1 MDCKVLLLFS
11 PSSSSNPALSRF
23 VVSRKMKEIKKRV
36 DKIAAQRS
44 KFHFSVGPSSDEQ
57 LEVGRRETFSE
68 LDKNYETTII
78 AREEEKEELIRL
90 VLEAGDEEEISI
102 IPIVGLGG
110 LGKTTIAKLVYN
122 DDRVKAAFNLQAWV
136 YVSQKFD
143 LGSIGK
149 SLIKEAKE
157 SCQNMDNLQDVSQ
170 KLEQILKYKKFLV
183 VLDDLWEE
191 DGTKL
196 EELKVMLQAGKQGS
210 KIIVTTRKKM
220 VATQICAAKPYCL
233 KLLTDDD
240 CWVLFSQKAFRSG
253 VENAE
258 ARFVEIGKEIV
269 KKCGGVP
276 LAAKSIGYMMRTK
289 DAVDSWLAVKDSNMW
304 ELEDDHVLS
313 SLKLNYY
320 NMSSTLKLCFAYCA
334 MFPKGC
340 AIYEEDLIQHWI
352 SLGFFKSMLW
362 SLAMEKKGKSSI
374 IELLGMSF
382 LQYSQLQSRVL
393 HMHDLVYDL
402 ARSVAGDD
410 ILVLNTIN
418 RANAD
423 LGRHHCRYAFV
434 GFYDCDRDS
443 SSKSFKA
450 LPSKVRALH
459 LKVRSKKHLPK
470 NIFTLSKCLRVLDL
484 SGSSIEELPTSITQL
499 KQLNYLNASKLPI
512 KTLPVSFGDLI
523 NLQILNLSETLL
535 EVLPVSVCKLRKL
548 CYLNLQG
555 CSQLRSLCESINK
568 LQLLQKLNLS
578 NTTSFQEL
586 PSTFGDLCK
595 LQVLHLSGCS
605 QMKKLPESTGNLKEL
620 IYLDLSGCSQLDT
633 LPTSFR
639 SHMRLNFLDLS
650 DCENLKELPD
660 SVGNLTEL
668 EILNIENCRSL
679 SCLPNGVCKMT
690 NLKQIKGHDG
700 IWETFP
706 LGIEHLVHLQ
716 TLPIYVVRT
725 KARENGTTCSSI
737 VELELLNKLHRKLE
751 ILGLEN
757 VQSPEDAERAKL
769 YNKAELRLLILEWSE
784 CAVRH
789 EENVVIDEAVLDK
802 LRPHGNLRY
811 IQCEGYRGRCFPK
824 WVIDLPSS
832 LPNLVQ
838 VKLCNLPNCVGLPLL
853 GQLPNLEILEIHTA
867 PSICKVDLDFSRGG
881 FQKLRELSLSDM
893 VNLEGWSV
901 LQSSPDEKH
910 LIFPNLRKTCISRC
924 PKLFF
929 EPSFPRSRE
938 WIIVE
943 SSRVLSSNAM
953 SPVFPDS
960 QFSKMYVRGCS
971 VNLDGWNIFRNLSTL
986 ESLVIEHCKDL
997 ITLPKG
1003 LQGLMSLNSLSI
1015 LNCTNFVA
1023 LPEWLGQLASLKE
1036 LYIRDCWKLRSL
1048 PQCMQQLTALKTL
1061 RIINCSK
1068 ELLKQCSNNEH
1079 SKISH
1084 IRNVVIERYAYSLLN
1099 RLLIQLDLHGS
1110 SWRYHCCLYI
1120 FQLVED

>member
-1 MDCKVLLLFS
+1 MIYLELFLLDCKVLLLFS

-23 VVSRKMKEIKKRV
+23 VISRKMKKIRKRL

-44 KFHFSVGPSSDEQ
+44 KFHFNVCPGSDDQ
-57 LEVGRRETFSE
+57 LEISRRETFSE

-90 VLEAGDEEEISI
+90 VLQTEDEEEISV

-122 DDRVKAAFNLQAWV
+122 DDRVKAAFNLWAWV

-143 LGSIGK
+143 LVSIGK

-157 SCQNMDNLQDVSQ
+157 SCQNMDNLQDISR

-210 KIIVTTRKKM
+210 KILVTTRKKM
-220 VATQICAAKPYCL
+220 VAMQMCAAKPYCL

-258 ARFVEIGKEIV
+258 ARFVEIGKKIV

-276 LAAKSIGYMMRTK
+276 LAAKSMGYMMRTK
-289 DAVDSWLAVKDSNMW
+289 DGIDAWLAVKDSNMW

-313 SLKLNYY
+313 SLKLNFY
-320 NMSSTLKLCFAYCA
+320 NMPSALKLCFAYCA
-334 MFPKGC
+334 IFPKGC
-340 AIYEEDLIQHWI
+340 EIQEENLIQHWV
-352 SLGFFKSMLW
+352 SLGFFKSTIW
-362 SLAMEKKGKSSI
+362 SLEMEKKGKASI

-393 HMHDLVYDL
+393 HMHDLVHDL

-418 RANAD
+418 EKNAD

-434 GFYDCDRDS
+434 GCDSDEDS

-450 LPSKVRALH
+450 LPSKARALH
-459 LKVRSKKHLPK
+459 LKVPLKKHLPK
-470 NIFTLSKCLRVLDL
+470 NIFTLSKSLRVLDL
-484 SGSSIEELPTSITQL
+484 SGSSIEELPTSVTQL
-499 KQLNYLNASKLPI
+499 KQLNYLNASKLPM

-535 EVLPVSVCKLRKL
+535 EVLPISVCKLRKL
-548 CYLNLQG
+548 FYLNLQG

-578 NTTSFQEL
+578 NATSLREL
-586 PSTFGDLCK
+586 PSMFGDLCK

-605 QMKKLPESTGNLKEL
+605 RIKKLPESTGNLKEL
-620 IYLDLSGCSQLDT
+620 IYLDLSGCFQLNT
-633 LPTSFR
+633 LPTSFC

-668 EILNIENCRSL
+668 EILNIQNCRSL
-679 SCLPNGVCKMT
+679 SCLPSGVCKMT

-706 LGIEHLVHLQ
+706 LGMERLVHLQ
-716 TLPIYVVRT
+716 TLPIYVVRP
-725 KARENGTTCSSI
+725 KVRENDTKCSSI
-737 VELELLNKLHRKLE
+737 VELEFLNQLHGKLE

-757 VQSPEDAERAKL
+757 IWSSEDAESARL
-769 YNKAELRLLILEWSE
+769 YNKAELLLLILQWSE
-784 CAVRH
+784 CPVRH

-802 LRPHGNLRY
+802 LQPHRNLRY
-811 IQCEGYRGRCFPK
+811 IQFEGYRGRHFPK

-838 VKLCNLPNCVGLPLL
+838 VKLCNLPNCVELPLL
-853 GQLPNLEILEIHTA
+853 GQLSNLEILEIHMA
-867 PSICKVDLDFSRGG
+867 PSICKVDMDFSRGG
-881 FQKLRELSLSDM
+881 FRKLRELSLSDM
-893 VNLEGWSV
+893 ENLEGWSI
-901 LQSSPDEKH
+901 LQSSPNDNH

-924 PKLFF
+924 PKLIFK
-929 EPSFPRSRE
+929 PSLPVSRE

-943 SSRVLSSNAM
+943 SSQVLSSNAM
-953 SPVFPDS
+953 RPMFPDS

-971 VNLDGWNIFRNLSTL
+971 VNLDGWNIFRELTTL
-986 ESLVIEHCKDL
+986 KSLVIEHCKEL
-997 ITLPKG
+997 STLPRG
-1003 LQGLMSLNSLSI
+1003 MQGLTSLKSLSI
-1015 LNCTNFVA
+1015 FNCTNLVA
-1023 LPEWLGQLASLKE
+1023 LPEWMGQLASLKE
-1036 LYIRDCWKLRSL
+1036 LYIRDCWKLRLL
-1048 PQCMQQLTALKTL
+1048 PQCMQQLTALQTL
-1061 RIINCSK
+1061 RIINCSEK
-1068 ELLKQCSNNEH
+1068 LLTHCLDNER
-1079 SKISH
+1079 SKIAH
-1084 IRNVVIERYAYSLLN
+1084 VRNVAIKRYAYSLLN
-1099 RLLIQLDLHGS
+1099 RLLIQLDLH
-1110 SWRYHCCLYI
+1110 WR
-1120 FQLVED
+1120 